1 MLFQADKCAKMREI
15 GDILLSYDAEF
26 VVISSTFLQLRP
38 SLSIHSP
45 QFLIINNVIKEKPGA
60 FLGMEH
66 ESREAICLMVFQ
78 DGTSRRAHLR
88 AGSDPGER

>member
-1 MLFQADKCAKMREI
+1 MLFWADKCAKMREI

-26 VVISSTFLQLRP
+26 VAISSAFVQLRP

-45 QFLIINNVIKEKPGA
+45 QFLIINNVIKEKPRA

-66 ESREAICLMVFQ
+66 ESREPICLMVFQ
-78 DGTSRRAHLR
+78 DGTPRQEHLC
-88 AGSDPGER
+88 AGSDPGDL